1 MKKINNII
9 PILLSLL
16 TCVFVV
22 LSSCDKMDDIQNEYA
37 SREEGVYLGKADS
50 IEYFPGF
57 GRAKLTWYIGADP
70 KVDQTI
76 IYWNMRKDSI
86 VKEFVRKGPGVQK
99 DSIILEDLPEGTT
112 LFEFRNIN
120 KEGESSLYSSVSV
133 TVWGD
138 EFVNGLRKRE
148 VRAFDYDY
156 AQLLYRLELS
166 PSTIGDS
173 VAYSEIKYT
182 NANGLDKTVRVKR
195 DIVDVELTNFPD
207 GGEFQFRTV
216 FFPPE
221 GIDTVY
227 NEFEQFTAPI
237 AVNEKGLKLALIADG
252 ESKFFDR
259 NGESLYEWN
268 ANGDIIVYNIN
279 ADGTLSKSQTHA
291 GIVPRDT
298 YRDFFFYD
306 DDKFIGISTGN
317 AVSMHRI
324 VNNELVYVQTPT
336 GANTFGSGFGFEK
349 FIPTRG
355 YFFSMAENGE
365 MKTWLAQNNATW
377 GSPNGATV
385 GTGYAIYEPFLL
397 FNHVA
402 LLGVEENGNLASM
415 PVSASGSI
423 GSKSTIG
430 SGWDRFE
437 KIVNAGTKLYGIEA
451 NGDIYVFNDFNLTEK
466 YWIVD

>member
-1 MKKINNII
+1 MKKISKII
-9 PILLSLL
+9 PLIISIWACLFILP
-16 TCVFVV
+16 
-22 LSSCDKMDDIQNEYA
+22 SCDKMDDIQSEYA
-37 SREEGVYLGKADS
+37 SREEGVYLGKVDS
-50 IEYFPGF
+50 IKYFPGF
-57 GRAKLTWYIGADP
+57 GRAKITWYIGADP
-70 KVDQTI
+70 KIDQTV

-86 VKEFVRKGPGVQK
+86 VKDFVRKGSGLQR
-99 DSIILEDLPEGTT
+99 DSVILEDLPEGTT

-120 KEGESSLYSSVSV
+120 KEGETSLYSSASI
-133 TVWGD
+133 TVWGA
-138 EFVNGLRKRE
+138 EFASSLYGRDLT
-148 VRAFDYDY
+148 AFDFNYPEN
-156 AQLLYRLELS
+156 LYTLELS
-166 PSTIGDS
+166 ES
-173 VAYSEIKYT
+173 VPNENVSYSQIVYTDLDGQEKTLKIKPEE
-182 NANGLDKTVRVKR
+182 VS
-195 DIVDVELTNFPD
+195 VELPNFPD

-216 FFPPE
+216 FFPTQ

-227 NEFEQFTAPI
+227 NEFEKFSAPTAVSERGTRI
-237 AVNEKGLKLALIADG
+237 SLTGNLT
-252 ESKFFDR
+252 SKYFDR
-259 NGESLYEWN
+259 NGENLYEWN
-268 ANGDIIVYNIN
+268 ADGDIIVYNIN
-279 ADGTLSKSQTHA
+279 VDGTLSKIQTYA